1 LEQILKDDLE
11 KILKGKIV
19 ILGIGNPVK
28 GDDAAGMIFVEKI
41 ERLDRFEC
49 IKGGLFPENYTGEI
63 ILKKPDTLI
72 IIDAINMNGSPGDI
86 VLLKPEQLKDESF
99 ASHGTPISVLIKY
112 LSNFIKDNIYI
123 LGIQPKVVNVGNQL
137 SKEVLESVDTL
148 EKIFTDISKLNN

>member
-1 LEQILKDDLE
+1 MEQTLKDDLE

-19 ILGIGNPVK
+19 ILGLGNPLK

-41 ERLDRFEC
+41 EGLDKFEC
-49 IKGGLFPENYTGEI
+49 VKGGLFPENYTGEVI
-63 ILKKPDTLI
+63 SKKPDTLI
-72 IIDAINMNGSPGDI
+72 IIDAININGSPGDI

-123 LGIQPKVVNVGNQL
+123 IGIQPKVVSFGNQL
-137 SKEVLESVDTL
+137 SVEVSESVDML
-148 EKIFTDISKLNN
+148 EEIFTDISKLNN